1 MIEKVNQIEDLES
14 LLSKSIRERINETNL
29 KLDLITK
36 IQVQE
41 QDQINMI
48 I

>member
-29 KLDLITK
+29 KLDVITK